1 MWRPNHQPSVGL
13 RGESSKLKSQKNYK
27 KLLRQEVKAQTSEEW
42 KFTDLYPDHLKHLY
56 LDVEERLRKP
66 PRNVDQSLSEEQV
79 DQPFI
84 DQTLSEEYCS
94 FEQPQPEEQ
103 CSIRVN
109 SLAIPKKNKKK
120 TSNQTAQEECEQVQ
134 AKHAIKEQELG
145 GKKREKQL
153 KGSTKKG

>member
-1 MWRPNHQPSVGL
+1 MP
-13 RGESSKLKSQKNYK
+13 
-27 KLLRQEVKAQTSEEW
+27 
-42 KFTDLYPDHLKHLY
+42 
-56 LDVEERLRKP
+56 
-66 PRNVDQSLSEEQV
+66 EEQYS
-79 DQPFI
+79 I
-84 DQTLSEEYCS
+84 EQTLSEEHCS

-120 TSNQTAQEECEQVQ
+120 TSNQTAQEEREQVQ

-153 KGSTKKG
+153 KGSTKKGQYYLLFVFWPHHVACEILVPQPDTEPMTSAVKARSPNHWTREFPPVSSLKTKTKLNQT